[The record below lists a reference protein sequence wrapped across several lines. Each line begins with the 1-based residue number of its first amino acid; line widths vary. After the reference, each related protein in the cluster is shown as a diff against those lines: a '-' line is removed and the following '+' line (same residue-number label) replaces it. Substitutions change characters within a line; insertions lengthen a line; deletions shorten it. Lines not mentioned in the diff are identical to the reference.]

1 MEALKLNAKKPNN
14 VSRVMRFLFLLLFV
28 ACTNTQ
34 LITDPSIGALERSG
48 VFYHVV
54 HTGSGTAKLLKQTDG
69 SYIVRLENFQTENG
83 PKLEVYLSKAVKPN
97 SSAAVSSAGFI
108 NLGDLKSVN
117 GSQNY
122 AVPTGTDVSQFKSVV
137 IWCTT
142 FSVNFISA
150 PLE

>member
-1 MEALKLNAKKPNN
+1 MK
-14 VSRVMRFLFLLLFV
+14 FLFLLLFV
-28 ACTNTQ
+28 SCTSTQ
-34 LITDPSIGALERSG
+34 LLSDPSLGTLERSG
-48 VFYHVV
+48 IFYHVV

-83 PKLEVYLSKAVKPN
+83 PKLEVYLSKAIKPS

-122 AVPTGTDVSQFKSVV
+122 LVPIGTDLTQFKSVV

-142 FSVNFISA
+142 FSVNFVSA

>member
-1 MEALKLNAKKPNN
+1 
-14 VSRVMRFLFLLLFV
+14 MRFLFLLLFV
-28 ACTNTQ
+28 GCTSTQ
-34 LITDPSIGALERSG
+34 LITEPTIGTLERSG

-69 SYIVRLENFQTENG
+69 SYIVRLENFQVENG
-83 PKLEVYLSKAVKPN
+83 PQLEVYLSKAVKPN
-97 SSAAVSSAGFI
+97 SSTAVSSAGFI
-108 NLGDLKSVN
+108 NLGNLKSVN

-122 AVPTGTDVSQFKSVV
+122 LVPTGTDLTQLKSVV

>member
-1 MEALKLNAKKPNN
+1 
-14 VSRVMRFLFLLLFV
+14 MRFLFLLLFV
-28 ACTNTQ
+28 SCTSTQ
-34 LITDPSIGALERSG
+34 VITDPSIGVPEQSG
-48 VFYHVV
+48 LFYNVV
-54 HTGSGTAKLLKQTDG
+54 HTGSGTVQLLKQTNG
-69 SYIVRLENFQTENG
+69 SYIVRLENFQVENG
-83 PKLEVYLSKAVKPN
+83 PKLELYLSKAVKPN

-108 NLGDLKSVN
+108 NLGDLKSTN

-122 AVPTGTDVSQFKSVV
+122 VVPVGTDVSQFKSVV

>member
-1 MEALKLNAKKPNN
+1 
-14 VSRVMRFLFLLLFV
+14 MRFLFLLLFV
-28 ACTNTQ
+28 SCTSTQ

-69 SYIVRLENFQTENG
+69 TYIVRLENFQTENG

-97 SSAAVSSAGFI
+97 SSATVSSVGFI

-122 AVPTGTDVSQFKSVV
+122 AVPAGTDVSQFKSVV